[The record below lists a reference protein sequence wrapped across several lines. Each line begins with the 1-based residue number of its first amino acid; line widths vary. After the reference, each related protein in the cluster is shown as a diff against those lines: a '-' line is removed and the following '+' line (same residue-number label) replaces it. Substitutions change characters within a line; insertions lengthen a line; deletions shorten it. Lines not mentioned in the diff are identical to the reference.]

1 MKANYARKVSEQ
13 AFNELVEAVETGK
26 SDKLVAYLKAMG
38 RFHKYS
44 IGNAMLINFQ
54 CPKATHVAGFRTW
67 QKLGRYVKKGERGIA
82 ILAPIIRY
90 KKALL
95 INNEEDNSEQFEK
108 ETLIA
113 FKTAYVFDI
122 GQTNGKPLAEFARV
136 QGDPTDYIDRLKKYI
151 AEQDIKVE
159 YSNNIGLAEGVS
171 YGGVIKI
178 KDGLSAAETFSVLVH
193 ELAHE
198 VLHKDDDR
206 KLKSKKIKETQ
217 AEAVAFVVCQGI
229 GLDVN
234 TAGSD
239 YIKLYDG
246 DKKTL
251 LQSLERIQ
259 RTAAEILA
267 AVTADD
273 KSECETAGKEAGTA
287 AAA

>member
-1 MKANYARKVSEQ
+1 MKANQAKKVSEQ

-26 SDKLVAYLKAMG
+26 SDKLKAYLKAMG
-38 RFHKYS
+38 RFRNYS
-44 IGNAMLINFQ
+44 IGNAMMIQFQ
-54 CPKATHVAGFRTW
+54 CPKATHVMGYRSW
-67 QKLGRYVKKGERGIA
+67 QKLGRYVKAGSKGIA
-82 ILAPIIRY
+82 IMAPIVRH

-95 INNEEDNSEQFEK
+95 ANNEKDPENK
-108 ETLIA
+108 VLVA

-122 GQTNGKPLAEFARV
+122 GQTDGKALPEFARV
-136 QGDPTDYIDRLKKYI
+136 QGNPANYTERLKNYI
-151 AEQDIKVE
+151 AGQGIKVE

-171 YGGVIKI
+171 CGGVIKV

-193 ELAHE
+193 ELSHE
-198 VLHKDDDR
+198 KLHKSEDR
-206 KLKSKKIKETQ
+206 KLKSKKVKETE

-234 TAGSD
+234 TSGSD
-239 YIKLYDG
+239 YIQLYDG

-259 RTAAEILA
+259 QTATEILA

-273 KSECETAGKEAGTA
+273 KSEGEIAGKEAGVA
-287 AAA
+287 AAV

>member
-13 AFNELVEAVETGK
+13 AFNELVEAVEAGK
-26 SDKLVAYLKAMG
+26 SEKLTAYLKAIG
-38 RFHKYS
+38 RFHNYS
-44 IGNAMLINFQ
+44 VGNAMLIHFQ

-67 QKLGRYVKKGERGIA
+67 QRLGRYVKKGEHGIA
-82 ILAPIIRY
+82 ILAPIVRH

-95 INNEEDNSEQFEK
+95 ADDEKDSEK
-108 ETLIA
+108 KVLVA

-122 GQTNGKPLAEFARV
+122 GQTDGKALPEFSRV
-136 QGDPTDYIDRLKKYI
+136 LGDPSDYTERLKEYI
-151 AEQDIKVE
+151 AGQGIKVE

-171 YGGVIKI
+171 CGGVIKV
-178 KDGLSAAETFSVLVH
+178 KDGLTAAEIFSVLVH

-198 VLHKDDDR
+198 MFHKDKDS
-206 KLKSKKIKETQ
+206 KLKSKKIKETE

-239 YIKLYDG
+239 YIQLYDG

-259 RTAAEILA
+259 QTAAEILT
-267 AVTADD
+267 VITTDNN
-273 KSECETAGKEAGTA
+273 SECETVGRGACTA